1 MKVFVPFSKRDDTRR
16 VVCGIAT
23 SSALDAHGQRITTE
37 AIKGAI
43 AKYME
48 FGNIREMHQPSAIGK
63 VQKHEFDPEDRL
75 YIEAKIVDPL
85 AWEKVEKGIYTGFS
99 VGGWRT
105 DESKGDVIKSMVLDE
120 ISLVDRPAN
129 PEAYFQIMKAFA
141 LGRDSLSD
149 SEMAIS
155 ILQGVECLYARESS
169 EEKRDE
175 AQLGII
181 NQVGLLL
188 SQFIQSELNESPAG
202 EGSVIEG
209 AGMENEKTGGGG
221 EDENAVTIEKLQKQ
235 VEALAA
241 ENVAIA
247 KRNAD
252 GAKIEELQKRI
263 AELEAEK
270 TVLQK
275 SADAR
280 TPAPIRGVA
289 NAAAAAGV
297 VEKSADAVGA
307 YGGVANGAIPMFESP
322 EQRFARL
329 NKSDNQ

>member
-16 VVCGIAT
+16 VIAGIAT
-23 SSALDAHGQRITTE
+23 SDALDAHGQRITTD

-48 FGNIREMHQPSAIGK
+48 YGNIREMHQPSAVGK
-63 VQKHEFDPEDRL
+63 VLKYEFDPEGRL
-75 YIEAKIVDPL
+75 HIEAEIVDSV
-85 AWEKVEKGIYTGFS
+85 AWEKIQKGVYSGFS

-105 DESKGDVIKSMVLDE
+105 DDVKGDVIESMVLDE
-120 ISLVDRPAN
+120 ISLIDRPAN

-141 LGRDSLSD
+141 LGGGIISD
-149 SEMAIS
+149 AQMAIS

-181 NQVGLLL
+181 NQAGLLL
-188 SQFIQSELNESPAG
+188 LQFIQSELNESPTG

-209 AGMENEKTGGGG
+209 VDMENENTDGGG

-241 ENVAIA
+241 ENAAIA

-307 YGGVANGAIPMFESP
+307 YGGAANGAIPMFESP